1 MSEIQQIVRIAGTDV
16 KGKKS
21 ISEGIKKI
29 KGIGSTMAKAIS
41 RVSDLEISRQIGSLD
56 DDEIEALEDIIENP
70 DNYGVPSYMFNR
82 RKDRETGEDKHVLSG
97 DLEMAQEFD
106 IRRMKKINSYK
117 GVRHKRGL
125 PVRGQKTR
133 SSFRSGEKVG
143 VSRKKIKEQAAE
155 AAEEEEEE

>member
-1 MSEIQQIVRIAGTDV
+1 MSEIQEIVRISGTDV

-21 ISEGIKKI
+21 IAEGIKKI
-29 KGIGSTMAKAIS
+29 KGIGSTMGKAIS
-41 RVSDLEISRQIGSLD
+41 RVSNLEISRQIGSLS
-56 DDEIEALEDIIENP
+56 DDEIENLEDIIQNP
-70 DNYGVPSYMFNR
+70 DEYGIPSHLFNR
-82 RKDRETGEDKHVLSG
+82 RKDKETGEDKHILAG

-125 PVRGQKTR
+125 PVRGQRTR

-143 VSRKKIKEQAAE
+143 VSRKKIKER
-155 AAEEEEEE
+155 AEEAKKEEE